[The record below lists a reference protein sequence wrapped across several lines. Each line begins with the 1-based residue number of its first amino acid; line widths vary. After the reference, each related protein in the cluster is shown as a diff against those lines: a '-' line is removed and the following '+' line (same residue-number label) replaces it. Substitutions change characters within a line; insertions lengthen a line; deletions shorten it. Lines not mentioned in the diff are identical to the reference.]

1 MCNAHVVFVSLM
13 LWFGLT
19 CEIHPSTSP
28 SPPNQH
34 LLPLHKK
41 PSQPDLPTIPFIQ
54 NKSFNWWIWIART
67 CLSSDFDNST
77 KFSSKEKFEKIH
89 IFTSL
94 PPTICWSSSLCT
106 ENASW
111 GYYSQWWYFYLK
123 ERSSLITS
131 RVLKYGSS
139 RSPSLP
145 RSTLSSSTVTGTSNL
160 PLQELSELPLASSD
174 SPPDSIFPQKSRR
187 LQSTATKLRKS
198 VCKGKGRHQS
208 PSIPRAG

>member
-1 MCNAHVVFVSLM
+1 MMDLDCQDVSFIRF
-13 LWFGLT
+13 W
-19 CEIHPSTSP
+19 IIQ
-28 SPPNQH
+28 PNSH
-34 LLPLHKK
+34 LKK
-41 PSQPDLPTIPFIQ
+41 SLK
-54 NKSFNWWIWIART
+54 N
-67 CLSSDFDNST
+67 
-77 KFSSKEKFEKIH
+77 H

-111 GYYSQWWYFYLK
+111 RYYSQWWYFYLK

-160 PLQELSELPLASSD
+160 PLQVLSLASSD

-208 PSIPRAG
+208 SSIPRAGKIEYFTAFEKKIECWPHLKYEI